1 MERHLGRY
9 LESDE
14 IVHHKNR
21 IKDDDRIENLELMSK
36 KEHSSI
42 HHKIIAKK
50 QLRGKDGKFIKKGG
64 ANTISAN

>member
-1 MERHLGRY
+1 MIKLIA
-9 LESDE
+9 E
-14 IVHHKNR
+14 I
-21 IKDDDRIENLELMSK
+21 
-36 KEHSSI
+36 EHSSI